1 MMRESSSAGSKGKP
15 TGAARGLVV
24 LLESFLRRI
33 KMPIS
38 ASKRWN
44 YIPEADPKMANGL
57 THALFI
63 APEIAAL
70 LVQRGIETPEAAAA
84 FFHPDLRQLPN
95 PLLMR
100 DMPRAVGRLV
110 HALHEGEKVMVLG
123 DYDVDGI
130 TSVAT
135 VMSYLTPLFGTERL
149 RDYIPDRYTEGYG
162 ISEKAIDFAADNGF
176 TLIIALDCGI
186 KAVAQVAY
194 ASSRGVDF
202 IICDHHLP
210 GDELPVAVAVLDP
223 KRADCEYPYKELS
236 GCGVGFKLMQALGE
250 HLGLPE
256 APLHDLLDLATV
268 SIAADIVPITG
279 ENRILAAHGLRRF
292 NEDIA
297 LLRPGL
303 AALRELATLREGP
316 LGISSLI
323 FGFAPRINAAGRM
336 GDARRAVA
344 MLLAPDQQEARYT
357 AEVVDQMNQ
366 QRRGSDQ
373 HTTQEALDMI
383 AGSPTLQNARATVL
397 YKADWHQGVLGIVA
411 SRCLDQYY
419 RPTVIL
425 TQRDGKAT
433 GSARSVAGFDVH
445 EALESCA
452 SLLDQF
458 GGHRAAA
465 GLTLK
470 VENVPAFQRRFE
482 EVVADTLTTEHLVR
496 PVEVAAV
503 LPLARINEDFF
514 AELRRME
521 PFGPGNPN
529 PVFASQRL
537 LAVPNS
543 ARIVGQGHLKLRLAS
558 ADVQGP
564 AVDAIGFGL
573 ADYLPEIEQGR
584 PFSACYTVELNEY
597 RGQRSVQ
604 LRLLDVR
611 WE

>member
-1 MMRESSSAGSKGKP
+1 MSVSVSKH
-15 TGAARGLVV
+15 
-24 LLESFLRRI
+24 
-33 KMPIS
+33 
-38 ASKRWN
+38 WN
-44 YIPEADPKMANGL
+44 YIPEQDPAKAQRL
-57 THALFI
+57 TQALFI
-63 APEIAAL
+63 APEVAAL
-70 LVQRGIETPEAAAA
+70 LVQRGIDTPEAAAS
-84 FFHPDLRQLPN
+84 FFHPSLRQLPN

-100 DMPRAVGRLV
+100 DMDRAVSRLTR
-110 HALHEGEKVMVLG
+110 ALNNGEKVLVLG

-135 VMSYLTPLFGTERL
+135 VMSYLTPLFGAERL

-162 ISEKAIDFAADNGF
+162 ISDKAIDTAADQGF
-176 TLIIALDCGI
+176 QLIIALDCGI
-186 KAVAQVAY
+186 KAVEQVAY
-194 ASSRGVDF
+194 ATSRGVDF

-210 GDELPVAVAVLDP
+210 GEELPAAAAVLDP
-223 KRADCEYPYKELS
+223 KRADCAYPYKELS

-256 APLHDLLDLATV
+256 APLHDLLDLVTV

-279 ENRILAAHGLRRF
+279 ENRLLAAHGLRRF
-292 NEDIA
+292 NEDA
-297 LLRPGL
+297 HLLRPGL

-383 AGSPTLQNARATVL
+383 AGSPALQNARATVL

-445 EALESCA
+445 EALEACA
-452 SLLDQF
+452 PLLDQF

-482 EVVADTLTTEHLVR
+482 KVVADTLTTEHLVR
-496 PVEVAAV
+496 PVEVAAL
-503 LPLARINEDFF
+503 LPLTRVNEDFF

-529 PVFASQRL
+529 PVFASLRL
-537 LAVPNS
+537 VAVPNS
-543 ARIVGQGHLKLRLAS
+543 ARVVGQGHLKLRLAA
-558 ADVQGP
+558 ADASGP

-573 ADYLPEIEQGR
+573 ADYLPEIEQGH

-597 RGQRSVQ
+597 RGQRNVQ

>member
-1 MMRESSSAGSKGKP
+1 MSLSASN
-15 TGAARGLVV
+15 
-24 LLESFLRRI
+24 
-33 KMPIS
+33 
-38 ASKRWN
+38 SKRWN
-44 YIPEADPKMANGL
+44 YIPEAVPQRVHDL
-57 THALFI
+57 TEALFI
-63 APEIAAL
+63 VPEVAAL
-70 LVQRGIETPEAAAA
+70 LVQRGLDTPEAAAA
-84 FFHPDLRQLPN
+84 FFHPDLRLLPN

-100 DMPRAVGRLV
+100 DMDRAVARLTR
-110 HALHEGEKVMVLG
+110 AWQTGEKVLVLG

-135 VMSYLTPLFGTERL
+135 VMSYLTPLFGAERL
-149 RDYIPDRYTEGYG
+149 RDYIPDRYGEGYG
-162 ISEKAIDFAADNGF
+162 ISAKAIDFSATNGF
-176 TLIIALDCGI
+176 TLIIALDCGV
-186 KAVAQVAY
+186 KAETAVRY
-194 ASSRGVDF
+194 ATSRGIDF

-210 GDELPVAVAVLDP
+210 GDELPAAVAVLDP
-223 KRADCEYPYKELS
+223 KRADCAYPYKELS
-236 GCGVGFKLMQALGE
+236 GCGVGFKLMQALGG
-250 HLGLPE
+250 HLGLPD
-256 APLHDLLDLATV
+256 APLHDLLDLVTV

-292 NEDIA
+292 NEDA
-297 LLRPGL
+297 HLLRPGL

-316 LGISSLI
+316 LGITSLI

-366 QRRGSDQ
+366 ERRGSDQ
-373 HTTQEALDMI
+373 HATQEALDMI
-383 AGSPTLQNARATVL
+383 AGDPTLRNARATVL

-445 EALESCA
+445 EALEACA
-452 SLLDQF
+452 PLLDQF

-470 VENVPAFQRRFE
+470 VENIPAFQRRFE
-482 EVVADTLTTEHLVR
+482 EVVARTLTTEHLVR

-503 LPLARINEDFF
+503 LPLSRITDAFF
-514 AELRRME
+514 AELRYME

-529 PVFASQRL
+529 PVFASRRL
-537 LAVPNS
+537 VAVPNS
-543 ARIVGQGHLKLRLAS
+543 ARVVGQGHLKLRLAS
-558 ADVQGP
+558 ADASGP

-573 ADYLPEIEQGR
+573 ADYLPEIGQGK

>member
-1 MMRESSSAGSKGKP
+1 
-15 TGAARGLVV
+15 
-24 LLESFLRRI
+24 
-33 KMPIS
+33 MPIS
-38 ASKRWN
+38 VSKRWN
-44 YIPEADPKMANGL
+44 YLPEANPQQVQSL
-57 THALFI
+57 TQALFI
-63 APEIAAL
+63 APEVAAL
-70 LVQRGIETPEAAAA
+70 LVQRGIDTPAAAAA

-100 DMPRAVGRLV
+100 DMSRAVARLV
-110 HALHEGEKVMVLG
+110 QALREGEKVLVLG

-130 TSVAT
+130 TSVAL
-135 VMSYLTPLFGTERL
+135 VMSYLTPLFGVERL

-162 ISEKAIDFAADNGF
+162 ISGKAIDFAADNRFG
-176 TLIIALDCGI
+176 LIVALDCGI
-186 KAVAQVAY
+186 KATEQVAY

-210 GDELPVAVAVLDP
+210 GDELPAAVAVLDP

-250 HLGLPE
+250 HLALNE
-256 APLHDLLDLATV
+256 APLHDLLDLTAV
-268 SIAADIVPITG
+268 SIAADVVPITG

-292 NEDIA
+292 NEELH

-383 AGSPTLQNARATVL
+383 AGSPILQNARATVL

-445 EALESCA
+445 AALEACSA
-452 SLLDQF
+452 LLDQF

-470 VENVPAFQRRFE
+470 VENVPAFQQQFE
-482 EVVADTLTTEHLVR
+482 EIVARTLTTEHLVR
-496 PVEVAAV
+496 PVDVVAV
-503 LPLARINEDFF
+503 LPLSRVTEEFF

-529 PVFASQRL
+529 PVFATRRL
-537 LAVPNS
+537 VAVPHS
-543 ARIVGQGHLKLRLAS
+543 ARVVGQGHLKLRLAS
-558 ADVQGP
+558 AEAQGP

-573 ADYLPEIEQGR
+573 ADYLTEIEQGQ

>member
-1 MMRESSSAGSKGKP
+1 
-15 TGAARGLVV
+15 
-24 LLESFLRRI
+24 
-33 KMPIS
+33 MPIS

-44 YIPEADPKMANGL
+44 YIPEADPQQVHRLAQ
-57 THALFI
+57 ALFI

-70 LVQRGIETPEAAAA
+70 LVQRGIDTPESAAA
-84 FFHPDLRQLPN
+84 FFQPDLRQLPN

-100 DMPRAVGRLV
+100 DMDRAVTRL
-110 HALHEGEKVMVLG
+110 ALALAQGEKVLVLG

-135 VMSYLTPLFGTERL
+135 VMSYLTPLFGAERL

-162 ISEKAIDFAADNGF
+162 ISEKAIDFAASNGF
-176 TLIIALDCGI
+176 SLIVALDCGI

-194 ASSRGVDF
+194 ATSKGVDF

-210 GDELPVAVAVLDP
+210 GDELPVAAAVLDP

-250 HLGLPE
+250 HLGLPD
-256 APLHDLLDLATV
+256 APLHDLLDLITV
-268 SIAADIVPITG
+268 SIAADVVPITG
-279 ENRILAAHGLRRF
+279 ENRILASHGLRRF
-292 NEDIA
+292 NEDA
-297 LLRPGL
+297 QLLRPGL

-445 EALESCA
+445 QALEACSA
-452 SLLDQF
+452 LLDQF

-470 VENVPAFQRRFE
+470 VENVPAFQRLFE
-482 EVVADTLTTEHLVR
+482 EVVAGTLTTEHLVR
-496 PVEVAAV
+496 PVEIAA
-503 LPLARINEDFF
+503 LLSLSRITEDFF
-514 AELRRME
+514 GELRRME

-537 LAVPNS
+537 MAVPNS
-543 ARIVGQGHLKLRLAS
+543 ARVVGQGHLKLRLAL
-558 ADVQGP
+558 ADAAGP

-573 ADYLPEIEQGR
+573 ADYLPQIEQGQ

>member
-1 MMRESSSAGSKGKP
+1 
-15 TGAARGLVV
+15 
-24 LLESFLRRI
+24 
-33 KMPIS
+33 MPIS
-38 ASKRWN
+38 VSKRWN
-44 YIPEADPKMANGL
+44 YLPEANPQQVQSL
-57 THALFI
+57 TQALFI
-63 APEIAAL
+63 APEVAAL
-70 LVQRGIETPEAAAA
+70 LVQRGIDTPAAAAA

-100 DMPRAVGRLV
+100 DMSRAVARLV
-110 HALHEGEKVMVLG
+110 QALREGEKVLVLG

-130 TSVAT
+130 TSVAL
-135 VMSYLTPLFGTERL
+135 VMSYLTPLFGVERL

-162 ISEKAIDFAADNGF
+162 ISGKAIDFAADNRFG
-176 TLIIALDCGI
+176 LIVALDCGI
-186 KAVAQVAY
+186 KATEQVAY

-210 GDELPVAVAVLDP
+210 GDELPAAVAVLDP

-250 HLGLPE
+250 HLALNE
-256 APLHDLLDLATV
+256 APLHDLLDLTAV
-268 SIAADIVPITG
+268 SIAADVVPITG

-292 NEDIA
+292 NEELH

-383 AGSPTLQNARATVL
+383 AGSPILQNARATVL

-445 EALESCA
+445 AALEACSA
-452 SLLDQF
+452 LLDQF

-470 VENVPAFQRRFE
+470 VENVPAFQQQFE
-482 EVVADTLTTEHLVR
+482 EIVARTLTTEHLVR
-496 PVEVAAV
+496 PVDVAAV
-503 LPLARINEDFF
+503 LPLSRVTEEFF

-529 PVFASQRL
+529 PVFATRRL
-537 LAVPNS
+537 VAVPHS
-543 ARIVGQGHLKLRLAS
+543 ARVVGQGHLKLRLAS
-558 ADVQGP
+558 AEAQGP

-573 ADYLPEIEQGR
+573 ADYLTEIEQGQ